1 MNLSRNH
8 GVPRRIEGHRL
19 RVDHTIKVIHRRSA
33 LVRHARV
40 PRHTFVA
47 TARFEP
53 VTTSPT
59 VRLES
64 DAGGYALG
72 GTSLAGLSDWRARRD
87 GNTGAKLIGKALLK
101 RKPVLAIATA
111 VGLLAALLPAVVLAD
126 DQTATQAAGVAADTV
141 WVIVA
146 ACLVMFMQAGFAMLE
161 VGFSRMKNVG
171 TVVAKVVT
179 NLSVSSIAYWAV
191 GFGFAFGAG
200 GFFAFIGGSAFFPT
214 FSPGSQMHLPAIDAS
229 TVPAS
234 AKWFFEFVFCAVS
247 LAIVWGTMIE
257 RTKFIVYILFG
268 VPFAAFIYP
277 LISHQL
283 FGGGFLMATLG
294 SQDFAGSTVVH
305 LTGATA
311 GLAGLLLLGP
321 RIGKYEKGRPNA
333 IPGHNMPLAQLG
345 VLILWFGWFGF
356 NPGSTLNATNL
367 HFADIVVVTNLAAA
381 AGAVAALATIY
392 FVTKTMDVGMI
403 GNGAIAALVAITAPS
418 GYVEPWAAVVIGAV
432 AGVIVVGGVLALDKY
447 LDDPVGALPAHGLA
461 GIWGTLSC
469 GLFTVPALAKFN
481 GVGQGGLFYTGSFH
495 QLGAQ
500 AIAVGASFVTVF
512 VLSYSLFWI
521 IKKTVGLRVSARE
534 EMDGLDI
541 SEHGMWGYP
550 ESFMPVPGGVYRPAD
565 MPTVNPHRSAEP
577 VGSPARAGGSPA

>member
-1 MNLSRNH
+1 MKR
-8 GVPRRIEGHRL
+8 
-19 RVDHTIKVIHRRSA
+19 KW
-33 LVRHARV
+33 
-40 PRHTFVA
+40 
-47 TARFEP
+47 
-53 VTTSPT
+53 
-59 VRLES
+59 
-64 DAGGYALG
+64 ALG
-72 GTSLAGLSDWRARRD
+72 IAAGVAGL
-87 GNTGAKLIGKALLK
+87 G
-101 RKPVLAIATA
+101 
-111 VGLLAALLPAVVLAD
+111 ALLPIAVLAD
-126 DQTATQAAGVAADTV
+126 DPTATQAAGVAADTV
-141 WVIVA
+141 WVITA
-146 ACLVMFMQAGFAMLE
+146 ACFVMFMQAGFAMLE

-179 NLSVSSIAYWAV
+179 NLSVSSISYWAV

-200 GFFAFIGGSAFFPT
+200 GLFAFIGGSGFFPT
-214 FSPGSQMHLPAIDAS
+214 FSPGSAMNLPALAFS
-229 TVPAS
+229 TTPAA
-234 AKWFFEFVFCAVS
+234 AKWFFEVVFCAGS
-247 LAIVWGTMIE
+247 LAIVCGTMIE

-268 VPFAAFIYP
+268 IPFAAFIYP

-283 FGGGFLMATLG
+283 FGGGFLMSALG

-367 HFADIVVVTNLAAA
+367 HFADVAVVTNLAAA
-381 AGAVAALATIY
+381 AGAVTALVTIY
-392 FVTKTMDVGMI
+392 AITRTMDVGMI

-418 GYVEPWAAVVIGAV
+418 GYVEPWAAIVIGAV
-432 AGVIVVGGVLALDKY
+432 AGGIVVVGVLALDKY

-469 GLFTVPALAKFN
+469 GPFTVPALAKFN
-481 GVGQGGLFYTGSFH
+481 GGGQGGLFYTGSFTH
-495 QLGAQ
+495 LGGQ
-500 AIAVGASFVTVF
+500 AVAVTASFLTVF

-534 EMDGLDI
+534 EMEGLVI
-541 SEHGMWGYP
+541 SEHGIRGYP
-550 ESFMPVPGGVYRPAD
+550 ESFMPVPGGVYRQPD
-565 MPTVNPHRSAEP
+565 TPTVNPHRSAEP
-577 VGSPARAGGSPA
+577 VGSPARSEGSAAWKWS

>member
-1 MNLSRNH
+1 M
-8 GVPRRIEGHRL
+8 
-19 RVDHTIKVIHRRSA
+19 
-33 LVRHARV
+33 
-40 PRHTFVA
+40 
-47 TARFEP
+47 
-53 VTTSPT
+53 
-59 VRLES
+59 
-64 DAGGYALG
+64 
-72 GTSLAGLSDWRARRD
+72 
-87 GNTGAKLIGKALLK
+87 K
-101 RKPVLAIATA
+101 RKPMLVIAA
-111 VGLLAALLPAVVLAD
+111 GFALLAAIIPIAVLAD

-141 WVIVA
+141 WVIVTG
-146 ACLVMFMQAGFAMLE
+146 CLVMFMQAGFEMLE

-200 GFFAFIGGSAFFPT
+200 GLFAVIGGSGFFPT
-214 FSPGSQMHLPAIDAS
+214 FSPGSTLDLPAINLS
-229 TVPAS
+229 TAPAS

-268 VPFAAFIYP
+268 IPFAAFIYP

-283 FGGGFLMATLG
+283 FGGGFLQATLG
-294 SQDFAGSTVVH
+294 AQDFAGSTVVH

-311 GLAGLLLLGP
+311 ALAGLLLLGP
-321 RIGKYEKGRPNA
+321 RIGKYERPRKPNI

-345 VLILWFGWFGF
+345 VLILWFGWVGF

-392 FVTKTMDVGMI
+392 FITKTMDVDMI
-403 GNGAIAALVAITAPS
+403 VNGAIAALVAITAPS
-418 GYVEPWAAVVIGAV
+418 GYVEPWAAIVIGAV
-432 AGVIVVGGVLALDKY
+432 AGVIVVLGVLAPDKI

-469 GLFTVPALAKFN
+469 GLFTVPAPAKFN
-481 GVGQGGLFYTGSFH
+481 GVGQGGLFYTGSVK

-500 AIAVGASFVTVF
+500 AIAVAGSVTTLFVPSVAR
-512 VLSYSLFWI
+512 FW
-521 IKKTVGLRVSARE
+521 VVQEDRG
-534 EMDGLDI
+534 
-541 SEHGMWGYP
+541 
-550 ESFMPVPGGVYRPAD
+550 
-565 MPTVNPHRSAEP
+565 
-577 VGSPARAGGSPA
+577 